1 MDELRQIIFYKF
13 YFQTFY
19 LEQEMIVRKK
29 MNLILSMIKIIENI
43 PEKYFQ
49 HIEGTNG
56 LYEIKFEWENNIY
69 KIFCCFEKD
78 DLLVLLFNTLQKKT
92 RRAPK
97 SEIESALKLRNEY
110 FNSKR
115 KSDGQ
120 K

>member
-1 MDELRQIIFYKF
+1 
-13 YFQTFY
+13 
-19 LEQEMIVRKK
+19 MIQ
-29 MNLILSMIKIIENI
+29 LIEII
-43 PEKYFQ
+43 PEKYFH

-56 LYEIKFEWENNIY
+56 LYEIKMEWENNIY

-78 DLLVLLFNTLQKKT
+78 DLLVLLFNMLQKKT
-92 RRAPK
+92 RKIPK
-97 SEIESALKLRNEY
+97 DEINLALKLRNEY